1 MSRLI
6 DLSDLIIQMHRFLD
20 MDTQW
25 GRIRAS
31 LEADGGG
38 GTG

>member
-6 DLSDLIIQMHRFLD
+6 DLSDLIIQIHRFLD
-20 MDTQW
+20 VDTQC

-31 LEADGGG
+31 SEADGGG
-38 GTG
+38 VTG